1 MPAFRILIVDDEAPV
16 LDALSGTLR
25 AQLIGAVVDTAST
38 AEAALQH
45 VAQTNYDAIV
55 SDIRMPDMDG
65 LTLLKKIRELS
76 AETPTILITG
86 LNDHELAIQ
95 ALRLGAY
102 DYIRKPLEMDYLLA
116 TVNRAIHMRQ
126 LSLKVDGQ
134 KLALEQYATQL
145 EQTVQER
152 THDLSR
158 EIAERKEIEEALRQ
172 SNLKLTDWVNEL
184 EHRTKQITSLSEMTA
199 LLQACQSVEEA
210 YTVATQFLKE
220 LFEADSGSL
229 CLLNDSMQLL
239 ETVGSWGPHSAS
251 VSEFQ
256 PAMCWALRRLQ
267 PHLMGDLSS
276 TLICQHLRPSQAPN
290 YFCVP
295 LIGQGKALGLLV
307 LQTGL
312 KELSPEPGIRRSLM
326 LAKQRLGEAVAN
338 HIALA
343 LANLSLRETLRNES
357 IRDPLTD
364 LFNRRYLDEALPR
377 ELRRAGRDQHPLS
390 IIVIDVDYFKQFNDN
405 FGHEAGDKM
414 LQALA
419 RHLNSRTRGHDIAC
433 RYGGDEFLLALP
445 GASLEVACQR
455 AERIREEAKTL
466 VFQSDMHSVASIRVS
481 LGVASFPDHGSTV
494 VTLIR
499 AADLALYHAK
509 AQGRDQVVRQGSP
522 DSLPVLLDHP
532 KS

>member
-1 MPAFRILIVDDEAPV
+1 MPAFRILIVDDEPAV
-16 LDALSGTLR
+16 LDVLSSTLR
-25 AQLIGAVVDTAST
+25 SQLIGSQVDKAST
-38 AEAALQH
+38 AETALQLIG
-45 VAQTNYDAIV
+45 QTEYDTII
-55 SDIRMPDMDG
+55 SDIHLPDMDG
-65 LTLLKKIRELS
+65 LTLLKNVRALC

-86 LNDHELAIQ
+86 LDDQELAIQ

-116 TVNRAIHMRQ
+116 SVNRAIKMRQ

-134 KLALEQYATQL
+134 KLALEQHATQL

-152 THDLSR
+152 TGDLSR
-158 EIAERKEIEEALRQ
+158 EVAERKEVAEALRQ
-172 SNLKLTDWVNEL
+172 SNLKLTDWVTEL
-184 EHRTKQITSLSEMTA
+184 EHRTRQITSLSEMTA

-210 YTVATQFLKE
+210 FTVATQFLKE
-220 LFEADSGSL
+220 LFADDSGSL

-239 ETVGSWGPHSAS
+239 ETVGSWGPHIATD
-251 VSEFQ
+251 SEFQ
-256 PAMCWALRRLQ
+256 PGACWALRRLQ
-267 PHLMGDLSS
+267 PHMMGDLSS

-290 YFCVP
+290 FFCVP

-307 LQTGL
+307 LQVGL
-312 KELSPEPGIRRSLM
+312 KEHSPEPGIRRNLM

-343 LANLSLRETLRNES
+343 LANLSLRERLRSES

-364 LFNRRYLDEALPR
+364 LFNRRYLDEALSR
-377 ELRRAGRDQHPLS
+377 ELRRAGRDQLPLS
-390 IIVIDVDYFKQFNDN
+390 IIVIDVDHFKQFNDK

-445 GASLEVACQR
+445 GASLEVAGLR
-455 AERIREEAKTL
+455 AERIREETKNL
-466 VFQSDMHSVASIRVS
+466 VFQADIPSLATIRLS
-481 LGVASFPDHGSTV
+481 LGVSSFPEHGTIAAE
-494 VTLIR
+494 LIR
-499 AADLALYHAK
+499 AADLALYRAK
-509 AQGRDQVVRQGSP
+509 AQGRDQVVRQESP
-522 DSLPVLLDHP
+522 NAVPSLSEPP
-532 KS
+532 AS